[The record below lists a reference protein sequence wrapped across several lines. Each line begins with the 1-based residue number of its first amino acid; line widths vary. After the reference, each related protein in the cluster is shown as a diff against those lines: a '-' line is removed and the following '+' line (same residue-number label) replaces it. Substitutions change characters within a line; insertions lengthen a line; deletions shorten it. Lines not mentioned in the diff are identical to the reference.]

1 MAEGSSSSSLTR
13 LMSILDIFTET
24 RPEWSSDAMIAELG
38 YPRPTLYRYLKV
50 LTDSGMLASNGHG
63 IYTLG
68 PKVVEM
74 DHLLRLSDRLVG
86 IGRPVVERLTEQYA
100 CTAFLVRWYRN
111 RLLCMHSETSLEAPL
126 SSYPRGRVMPMNRGA
141 IARTILAHLQSRKAR
156 KIIESFAPEGP
167 EDARKAYIDEQI
179 SALREVR
186 RNGYAIAFGE
196 VTPGVVGVA
205 SPIFDEAAEP
215 AGALC
220 MTMRQEDCP
229 RELRTLITQAVPVA
243 ATSITVTLR
252 QSRHTGAEHTN
263 LPPQEEVKHQ

>member
-1 MAEGSSSSSLTR
+1 VAEGSASSSLIR

-24 RPEWSSDAMIAELG
+24 RPEWSSDDMMTVLG

-68 PKVVEM
+68 PKIVEM

-86 IGRPVVERLTEQYA
+86 IGRPVVERLTEQFA

-156 KIIESFAPEGP
+156 KIIESFAPESP
-167 EDARKAYIDEQI
+167 EEARKAYISEQV
-179 SALREVR
+179 SALRMVR

-215 AGALC
+215 TGALC

-229 RELRTLITQAVPVA
+229 RELQALTTQAVPA
-243 ATSITVTLR
+243 AANSITVSLR
-252 QSRHTGAEHTN
+252 QARRTGEAPSN
-263 LPPQEEVKHQ
+263 LPTQEEAQNQ